1 LLSDKIESLSK
12 GQNTWKIMN
21 VKLPQEIFDLGS
33 IEINQS
39 EIILFGGFNDGA
51 LDKVWNFKIFPG

>member
-1 LLSDKIESLSK
+1 
-12 GQNTWKIMN
+12 MN